1 MSLDDE
7 TAVCEHEVTRLLNEI
22 RGSPE
27 QFDRLMPLLYDDM
40 KRIGRA
46 QRRRLGGNPT
56 LQTTALVHEA
66 FLKLR
71 RNTDGE
77 IENRLHFQRLA
88 ARVMRQL
95 ILDYARQQLAV
106 KRGGHQVRVT
116 WAEGEH
122 AVEETDL
129 VRVLAIEQALVDM
142 AQHDTRMAEAM
153 AAHLYADLTVEE
165 IGKLHGVSSR
175 TIVRDLRKARAWLR
189 FELRDFKP
197 RDSG

>member
-1 MSLDDE
+1 MNEHE
-7 TAVCEHEVTRLLNEI
+7 TNTVSNHEVTLLLAEI

-27 QFDRLMPLLYDDM
+27 RFDRLIPLLYDDM

-71 RNTDGE
+71 RNADGE

-95 ILDYARQQLAV
+95 ILDYARQQLAA
-106 KRGGHQVRVT
+106 KRGGQWHQAT
-116 WAEGEH
+116 WDEAQYSI
-122 AVEETDL
+122 EESDL
-129 VRVLAIEQALVDM
+129 IRILAIEQALVDM
-142 AQHDTRMAEAM
+142 AERDQRMAEAM
-153 AAHLYADLTVEE
+153 AAHLYAGQSVEE
-165 IGKLHGVSSR
+165 LGKVFGVSSR
-175 TIVRDLRKARAWLR
+175 TIVRDLRKARAWLKVELSD
-189 FELRDFKP
+189 FE
-197 RDSG
+197 GE